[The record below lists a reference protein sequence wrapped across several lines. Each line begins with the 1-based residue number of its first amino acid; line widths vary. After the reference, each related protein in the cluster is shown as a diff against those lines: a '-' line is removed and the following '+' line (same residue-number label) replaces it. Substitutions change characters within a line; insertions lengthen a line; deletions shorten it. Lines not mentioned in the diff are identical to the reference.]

1 MLEPS
6 IRENK
11 IMSKKGLFITVEGNE
26 GSGKTTVIKRVLERL
41 QKEKYNVAFSRE
53 PGGNKIAESIRNII
67 LDRSNVEMDPK
78 TEALLYAAARR
89 QHLVQNILPLIDSGT
104 TILCD
109 RYIDSSLAYQGY
121 ARKIG
126 IEEVYNINMFAI
138 DNKLPDLTILFEI
151 QPEIGLKR
159 ISTNK
164 DREINRLDV
173 ETIDFHHRV
182 HMGYMLLSERFSKR
196 IVVINAER
204 PIEEV
209 EEDVYKIIKKKM
221 DSTN

>member
-1 MLEPS
+1 MA
-6 IRENK
+6 K
-11 IMSKKGLFITVEGNE
+11 QGLFITVEGNE
-26 GSGKTTVIKRVLERL
+26 GSGKTTVIKNVLERL
-41 QKEKYNVAFSRE
+41 KNEKYNVTFSRE

-67 LDRSNVEMDPK
+67 LDRNNTEMDSK

-89 QHLVQNILPLIDSGT
+89 QHLVQNVLPLIESGT
-104 TILCD
+104 NILCD

-121 ARKIG
+121 ARGIG

-159 ISTNK
+159 IAKNK
-164 DREINRLDV
+164 GREINRLDV
-173 ETIDFHHRV
+173 ENIDFHHRV

-204 PIEEV
+204 SIDEV
-209 EEDVYKIIKKKM
+209 EEDVYQIIKKKI
-221 DSTN
+221 DSRK

>member
-1 MLEPS
+1 
-6 IRENK
+6 
-11 IMSKKGLFITVEGNE
+11 MSQKGLFITAEGNE
-26 GSGKTTVIKRVLERL
+26 GSGKTTVIKNVLERL
-41 QKEKYNVAFSRE
+41 KNDGYNVTFTRE
-53 PGGNKIAESIRNII
+53 PGGNKIAESIRNVI
-67 LDRSNVEMDPK
+67 LDCANTDMDPK

-89 QHLVQNILPLIDSGT
+89 QHLVQNVLPLLEAGT

-121 ARKIG
+121 ARGIG
-126 IEEVYNINMFAI
+126 IEEVFDINMFAI

-159 ISTNK
+159 IANNK
-164 DREINRLDV
+164 GREINRLDV
-173 ETIDFHHRV
+173 ENIDFHHRV

-209 EEDVYKIIKKKM
+209 EEDVYQIIKKKI
-221 DSTN
+221 DSNK